1 MLLSLNQYIQN
12 QWILSGGHYYI
23 VEAINAKKKVKKNQM
38 YKITYTTRRAYFRN
52 AGHASGIDKKGTF

>member
-38 YKITYTTRRAYFRN
+38 YKITSSP
-52 AGHASGIDKKGTF
+52 AGHILETQGMQAV